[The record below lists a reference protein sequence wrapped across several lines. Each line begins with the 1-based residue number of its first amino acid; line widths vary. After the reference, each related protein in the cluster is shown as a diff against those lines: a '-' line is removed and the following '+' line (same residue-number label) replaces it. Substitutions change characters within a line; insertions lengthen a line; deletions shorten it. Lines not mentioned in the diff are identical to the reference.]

1 MENQAAAKTAPSQ
14 SLQDFQTTT
23 QFFFESANYC
33 FGQCVRDFSVKDLN
47 KSLKACFAAVLKAAS
62 LESTAWCLPKW
73 TSTQTSCTGYP
84 AITPLAIRSAK
95 PFPIA
100 GMKFPGI
107 TPPTIESIHK
117 KLALSS

>member
-47 KSLKACFAAVLKAAS
+47 KSERDCTNACVQKQIMVMGALMGNLHA
-62 LESTAWCLPKW
+62 T
-73 TSTQTSCTGYP
+73 TQ
-84 AITPLAIRSAK
+84 AMNNNA
-95 PFPIA
+95 F
-100 GMKFPGI
+100 
-107 TPPTIESIHK
+107 
-117 KLALSS
+117 